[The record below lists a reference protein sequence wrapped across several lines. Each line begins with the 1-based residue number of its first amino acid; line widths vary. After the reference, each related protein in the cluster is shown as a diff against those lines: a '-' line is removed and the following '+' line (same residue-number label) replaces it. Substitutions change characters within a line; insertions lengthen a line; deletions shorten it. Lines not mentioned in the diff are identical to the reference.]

1 MSAAHIDAHT
11 RLVGVMGHPVS
22 HSRSPQMHNAAFRAQ
37 GLNFAYLALPVLPS
51 RLTAAVHGLQALGF
65 AGANV
70 TLPHKHAV
78 AALMDTL
85 SAHAEAVGAVNTI
98 VCRQEQGTVRMHGD
112 NTDVAGFLEPLRP
125 SAARLHGTAMLIFGA
140 GGAARAVVYALLT
153 TFAPARLTLA
163 VRNPAAAEAL
173 AGAFAGLDTRG
184 ALDVVPLSE
193 ARAAVRA
200 STLLVN
206 ATPLGMT
213 PHTDTTPWPD
223 ASDFSPHQL
232 VYDLVYIP
240 EKTRLLHDAAARRA
254 DTLGGLDML
263 IAQAAASYIQWTE
276 KPMPVEVVRDVLRRG

>member
-1 MSAAHIDAHT
+1 MSASDIDAHT
-11 RLVGVMGHPVS
+11 RLVGVMGHPVT

-37 GLNFAYLALPVLPS
+37 GLNFAYLALPVLPAG
-51 RLTAAVHGLQALGF
+51 LTAAVHGLRALGF

-70 TLPHKHAV
+70 TLPHKQAV
-78 AALMDTL
+78 LALMDTL
-85 SAHAEAVGAVNTI
+85 SAHARAVGAVNTI
-98 VCRQEQGTVRMHGD
+98 VCKKEKGTVRMHGD

-125 SAARLHGTAMLIFGA
+125 FGERLQGASMLVFGA

-153 TFAPARLTLA
+153 AFTPSRLTLA
-163 VRNPAAAEAL
+163 ARNPAAADEL
-173 AGAFAGLDTRG
+173 AEAFAQLDTRS

-193 ARAAVRA
+193 ARSAVQA

-213 PHTDTTPWPD
+213 PNADTTPWPD
-223 ASDFSPHQL
+223 ASGFSTGQL
-232 VYDLVYIP
+232 VYDLVYTP
-240 EKTRLLHDAAARRA
+240 EKTRLLHDAASRRA

-276 KPMPVEVVRDVLRRG
+276 KPMPLEVVRAVLRKG